1 MSVWLVS
8 TIGSFEKLG
17 IASHLCKPKIC
28 KKACNFLKPITS
40 QTLFINNY
48 NHVLESWHVLLK
60 TSYFHSLTE
69 IIEWSIV
76 LWLVNHSNCLN
87 GQ

>member
-1 MSVWLVS
+1 MVQLLGYASSPSVVRTPFWDGPLQLS
-8 TIGSFEKLG
+8 K
-17 IASHLCKPKIC
+17 CR
-28 KKACNFLKPITS
+28 KK
-40 QTLFINNY
+40 FILNNC
-48 NHVLESWHVLLK
+48 NHVLESWYVFLK

-69 IIEWSIV
+69 TLEWSIV